1 LNENEAQQQN
11 SDTNLDDVI
20 EDDYGNQEKAV
31 GKNGKNSGADDS
43 KRENNAILPENS
55 VVELE
60 NHMTE
65 NESLETQSQ
74 FFSYF
79 VFFTILCLVA
89 YLVVHN
95 KKKILALVMEGRR
108 KNTSG
113 RASGGRRSSSAQY
126 RKLDNNL
133 EEAMGSTSDESIRH
147 VIY

>member
-1 LNENEAQQQN
+1 LIF
-11 SDTNLDDVI
+11 L
-20 EDDYGNQEKAV
+20 DDYGNQEKAV

-95 KKKILALVMEGRR
+95 KKKVKEKSVLIELVGLCCCS
-108 KNTSG
+108 KTN
-113 RASGGRRSSSAQY
+113 
-126 RKLDNNL
+126 
-133 EEAMGSTSDESIRH
+133 
-147 VIY
+147 